1 MPYPDMKITTSI
13 LVIPAITLLLAS
25 QPAQLQAAPDNGS
38 ATSQQ
43 VASEALSLR
52 YKMISG
58 YKQPFNDDLQ
68 LHLSKGWIPV
78 GGVSVTTWNNSP
90 FFAQLLSK
98 PSSSQ

>member
-1 MPYPDMKITTSI
+1 MKITTSI

-25 QPAQLQAAPDNGS
+25 QPAQLHAAPDNGS

>member
-1 MPYPDMKITTSI
+1 MKTTTSI
-13 LVIPAITLLLAS
+13 LGILAVLLLLIS
-25 QPAQLQAAPDNGS
+25 QPARLHATPDNGS
-38 ATSQQ
+38 ATSQ
-43 VASEALSLR
+43 VRSLGAPSLR

-78 GGVSVTTWNNSP
+78 GGVAVTTWNNDL

-98 PSSSQ
+98 ASPSE